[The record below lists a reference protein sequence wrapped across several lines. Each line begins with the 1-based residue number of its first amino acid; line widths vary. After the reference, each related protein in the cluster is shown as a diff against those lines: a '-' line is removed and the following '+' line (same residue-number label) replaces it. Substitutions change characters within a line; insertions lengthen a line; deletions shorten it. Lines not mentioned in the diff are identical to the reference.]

1 MHDNVSSP
9 SPPVHLAM
17 MTQIFHLSISE
28 YFCGCHVLSS
38 FYDFLTLEFP
48 SGLRLQ
54 DIRLEMKF
62 GRIEKPVNRSVKLH
76 MLLTQHDDTLHIHF
90 LFFLTMHQSDSLFL
104 KVLLCLQTRLEH
116 C

>member
-1 MHDNVSSP
+1 MHYNVRSL

-38 FYDFLTLEFP
+38 FYDFLTLQFP

-62 GRIEKPVNRSVKLH
+62 WKDQKTCEQVSEVAHASYP
-76 MLLTQHDDTLHIHF
+76 T
-90 LFFLTMHQSDSLFL
+90 
-104 KVLLCLQTRLEH
+104 
-116 C
+116 